1 MILRTRLIRNTNG
14 VAGLSTFYNIAGA
27 DYKKYHDIP
36 NFKSINFCLVRRF
49 ANMSDKIIK
58 ASEKVAKASAEKAAE
73 VFGDS
78 KLPNNLKKFG
88 DLNTTELKKE
98 APFRRKARNLE
109 ILNVK
114 KIKYGDGFVTK
125 KPDSKISKYF
135 LPSAEVANACTTLT
149 FIGVTVFGLK
159 VVVKEI
165 ELFYFKVDLCFSGL
179 DGKLIEINK
188 KASHMVNITDV
199 DRFRL
204 VVAEEKSDADILLA
218 ELRMFKFINID
229 LAEMSSNF
237 EVSAVNL
244 ERRTRLSNYIA
255 RLVFDVDTSIT
266 FRSLKT
272 KFYLS
277 AELKI
282 ISDSLI
288 SSEEI
293 QEFQKKKSLDAHS
306 AFLD

>member
-1 MILRTRLIRNTNG
+1 MAR
-14 VAGLSTFYNIAGA
+14 LSTFYNIAGA

-58 ASEKVAKASAEKAAE
+58 ASEKVAKAGAEKAAE

-135 LPSAEVANACTTLT
+135 LPSAEVANVCTTFA
-149 FIGVTVFGLK
+149 FIGGTVLGLK
-159 VVVKEI
+159 VFVKDI
-165 ELFYFKVDLCFSGL
+165 DTFYFKVDLCFSGL
-179 DGKLIEINK
+179 DGKLLEINK
-188 KASHMVNITDV
+188 KALHMVNITDL
-199 DRFRL
+199 DLFRFL
-204 VVAEEKSDADILLA
+204 VAEEKSDADILLA
-218 ELRMFKFINID
+218 ELRMFKFINIE

-244 ERRTRLSNYIA
+244 ERRERLSNYIA
-255 RLVFDVDTSIT
+255 RMVFDVDTSIK

-272 KFYLS
+272 KFYLI

-282 ISDSLI
+282 ISDGLI

-293 QEFQKKKSLDAHS
+293 QEFQKKKSLDARS
-306 AFLD
+306 EFLD